1 MNRYTTL
8 TTFALIASSGAGVAH
23 AEPPAQD
30 TARDKVDPRTDLLA
44 RQHAYFVTKMF
55 TADLFA
61 SVHGKHADLCRVDHR
76 DASGEVT
83 QSHWVR
89 FGKDRWDLAYSLGP
103 DNWVRYRAYLDEEGR
118 LLHLAYGAV
127 LPPRAT
133 PPYRYDWSPEGAFA
147 RADSFGR
154 AIEYTVDA
162 DAPELL
168 RYRMHDHRYVIR
180 SSEGRLEW
188 WDEEPA
194 RLRHAFVWGADGSF
208 TVRHDTGQSDV
219 EVRYGAHG
227 ALIRREEAP
236 QEGRSSSIARHL
248 STRFDDQGRLERV
261 TQQWGDHDDIT
272 IHPVYGCTWPAE
284 AEVPAPPVQA
294 GGGR

>member
-1 MNRYTTL
+1 LNLPNLR
-8 TTFALIASSGAGVAH
+8 ALCLALAVCGAGVAH
-23 AEPPAQD
+23 AEPPAQAD
-30 TARDKVDPRTDLLA
+30 APGAIDPRAALLA

-61 SVHGKHADLCRVDHR
+61 SVHGKHANLCRVDHR
-76 DASGEVT
+76 DAAGEVT
-83 QSHWVR
+83 QSRWVR
-89 FGKDRWDLAYSLGP
+89 FGARRWDLAYSLGP
-103 DNWVRYRAYLDEEGR
+103 DHWIRYSAFLDEGGR
-118 LLHLAYGAV
+118 LLHLTQGTV
-127 LPPRAT
+127 SPPRAV
-133 PPYRYDWSPEGAFA
+133 PPYRYDWSPDDVFA

-180 SSEGRLEW
+180 AGSDRLEW

-194 RLRHAFVWGADGSF
+194 RRRHAFVWDEDGSF
-208 TVRHDTGQSDV
+208 LVRHDTGQSDV

-236 QEGRSSSIARHL
+236 QEGRPAFIARDL
-248 STRFDDQGRLERV
+248 TSRFDDEGRLEHVVQR
-261 TQQWGDHDDIT
+261 WGDHEDIT
-272 IHPVYGCTWPAE
+272 IHAVYGCAWPAE
-284 AEVPAPPVQA
+284 LEEPAPPEA
-294 GGGR
+294 PGGGR